1 MKVKNLIKIS
11 LANIQTQ
18 KRRTFLTM
26 LGLIIGI
33 TSVVLIL
40 SVGAGAQSLI
50 TNQIQR
56 RGTDQIAVLA
66 GASEEN
72 GPPAQALGIIVT
84 SLNESDKDALLK
96 KSNVQHVKIAT
107 AYVSGGGIINYEG
120 VTRFITYTGTN
131 TNYPEQEKVD
141 IEQGRFFSELDE
153 NQLNNVVV
161 LGHSIAEEIFGN
173 QSPVGEFV
181 KISKKQFRVIGVL
194 DSKGS
199 SGFENFDE
207 AIVMPLSVV
216 QKKLEGIDHVTFIRM
231 RVDNEIYLRETVE
244 QVKLTLEERHGEV
257 DFSVRTISDLLS
269 ILTTITNVIRF
280 FLVAVASMSLF
291 VGGVGVMNIMLISVK
306 QKTRE
311 IGLRKS
317 IGATSKD
324 ISRQFLIETIVLAVI
339 AGVIGI
345 TIGVVISAFIA
356 YIIQALDYNYSFII
370 TPAMIIIPIVVSVIV
385 GLTFGV
391 IPARRAAEM
400 DPITAL
406 RYE

>member
-1 MKVKNLIKIS
+1 MKVQNLIKIS
-11 LANIQTQ
+11 IANIKTQ

-56 RGTDQIAVLA
+56 RGTDQIAILS
-66 GASEEN
+66 GASDDN

-84 SLNESDKDALLK
+84 TLNQSDKEALVK
-96 KSNVQHVKIAT
+96 KSNVQHSKIAT
-107 AYVSGGGIINYEG
+107 AYVSGGGIISYQGE
-120 VTRFITYTGTN
+120 TRFITYTGTN
-131 TNYPEQEKVD
+131 ANYPEQEKVGVAEGTFFT
-141 IEQGRFFSELDE
+141 EQDE
-153 NQLNNVVV
+153 EQLNNVVV
-161 LGHSIAEEIFGN
+161 LGHSISEELFGN
-173 QSPVGEFV
+173 QSPIGEFV
-181 KISKKQFRVIGVL
+181 KIAKKQFRVVGVL

-207 AIVMPLSVV
+207 AVVMPLSVV
-216 QKKLEGIDHVTFIRM
+216 QKKLRGIDYVTFIRM
-231 RVDNEIYLRETVE
+231 RIDNEKYLRETVE
-244 QVKLTLEERHGEV
+244 QVKQTLEERHGEI
-257 DFSVRTISDLLS
+257 DFSVRTVSDLLS

-280 FLVAVASMSLF
+280 FLAAVASMSLF

-317 IGATSKD
+317 IGATSRD
-324 ISRQFLIETIVLAVI
+324 ISKQFLIETIVLSII
-339 AGVIGI
+339 AGIIGI
-345 TIGVVISAFIA
+345 TIGVVISLFIA
-356 YIIQALDYNYSFII
+356 YVVQNLGYNYSFII
-370 TPAMIIIPIVVSVIV
+370 TPSMIIIPISVSIIV
-385 GLTFGV
+385 GLVFGV
-391 IPARRAAEM
+391 VPAKRAAKL